1 MLLCLSWSVRGQV
14 KLCVCVCVWK
24 AVEQVDACL
33 HISHL
38 LSMLIILV
46 DTLIMH
52 KYCIYVSTSMW
63 ERVIFFRAL
72 LDLFGLG
79 PSHFIF
85 FCLSALTFPARINM
99 KINHSTRKHKG
110 LARRIYSKF
119 VWHFNGPIISSFRR
133 RMFAFCSACCLPF
146 WWARAFAV
154 AVAVV
159 VALYIVICLCLFGF

>member
-1 MLLCLSWSVRGQV
+1 MC
-14 KLCVCVCVWK
+14 
-24 AVEQVDACL
+24 
-33 HISHL
+33 
-38 LSMLIILV
+38 
-46 DTLIMH
+46 
-52 KYCIYVSTSMW
+52 Y
-63 ERVIFFRAL
+63 FFRAL

-99 KINHSTRKHKG
+99 KINHSTWKHKG

-154 AVAVV
+154 AACYCCCCLYCYLPLFIWLLTRCSFAFNCARVTRCAYVIWQRYALCYENKACRVAHFQ
-159 VALYIVICLCLFGF
+159 LRLFENLASFLLHLAGIRNRS